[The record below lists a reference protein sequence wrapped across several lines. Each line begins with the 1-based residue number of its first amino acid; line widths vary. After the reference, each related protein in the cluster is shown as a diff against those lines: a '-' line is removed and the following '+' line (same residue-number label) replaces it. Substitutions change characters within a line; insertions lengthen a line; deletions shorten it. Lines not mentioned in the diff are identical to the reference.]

1 MAAFQCIAVI
11 QGRGSGDAGGM
22 YPRMAETFSYRSTT
36 LDLVAKPNQIAVTTK
51 NKRPISRTDTL
62 WNSPWLLTVA
72 VIAAPSLVAAQ
83 PIDTN
88 RPGFS
93 YSPNVVAP
101 GQWQLETG
109 ISYTH
114 TDSDTHTT
122 SLPLAELRVG
132 VADQVEL
139 FASSMSWFETTSGN
153 DETSGLVDMAIGT
166 KVNIN
171 NAEARTRMALLFQL
185 SVPIGYYTVSS
196 DRWDPGFAF
205 IWSHDANL
213 ALAGTVKISR
223 YERGYRL
230 DNGLKLPFSVGEAGS
245 AFVEWEANLPESGD
259 STHWLN
265 GGYQLLIDDHM
276 QLDFNAGLGLNDSAK
291 GYRLG
296 VGFSIQL

>member
-1 MAAFQCIAVI
+1 LA
-11 QGRGSGDAGGM
+11 
-22 YPRMAETFSYRSTT
+22 
-36 LDLVAKPNQIAVTTK
+36 
-51 NKRPISRTDTL
+51 
-62 WNSPWLLTVA
+62 
-72 VIAAPSLVAAQ
+72 AAQ
-83 PIDTN
+83 SIDTN

-93 YSPNVVAP
+93 FSPNVVDP

-139 FASSMSWFETTSGN
+139 FASSMSWFRTKSDGE
-153 DETSGLVDMAIGT
+153 ETSGLVDMAIGT
-166 KVNIN
+166 KVSIGD
-171 NAEARTRMALLFQL
+171 AEARTQMAFLFQL
-185 SVPIGYYTVSS
+185 SVPIGYYTESS
-196 DRWDPGFAF
+196 DRWDPSVGF
-205 IWSHDANL
+205 IWSHNAVQVI
-213 ALAGTVKISR
+213 AGTIKVSR
-223 YERGYRL
+223 YEGGYRL
-230 DNGLKLPFSVGEAGS
+230 DNGLKLPFSVGESGS

-265 GGYQLLIDDHM
+265 GGYQWLIDDHM
-276 QLDFNAGLGLNDSAK
+276 QLDFNAGLGLNDSAE

>member
-1 MAAFQCIAVI
+1 M
-11 QGRGSGDAGGM
+11 SGGAGEM
-22 YPRMAETFSYRSTT
+22 YPKTAETFSYRSTT
-36 LDLVAKPNQIAVTTK
+36 LGRVERPNQIAVTTK
-51 NKRPISRTDTL
+51 NKKPISRIDTL
-62 WNSPWLLTVA
+62 WNRPWLLTVA
-72 VIAAPSLVAAQ
+72 VIVAPSVVAAQ
-83 PIDTN
+83 AIDTN

-109 ISYTH
+109 ISYTRA
-114 TDSDTHTT
+114 DSDTHST

-132 VADQVEL
+132 VADRVEL
-139 FASSMSWFETTSGN
+139 FASSMSWFRTKSDGE
-153 DETSGLVDMAIGT
+153 ETSGLVDMAIGS
-166 KVNIN
+166 KVSIGD
-171 NAEARTRMALLFQL
+171 AEARTRMAFLFQM

-196 DRWDPGFAF
+196 DRWDPSIAF

-213 ALAGTVKISR
+213 AIAGTVKISR

-259 STHWLN
+259 DTHWLN
-265 GGYQLLIDDHM
+265 GGYQWLIDNHM
-276 QLDFNAGLGLNDSAK
+276 QLDFSAGLGLNDSAE